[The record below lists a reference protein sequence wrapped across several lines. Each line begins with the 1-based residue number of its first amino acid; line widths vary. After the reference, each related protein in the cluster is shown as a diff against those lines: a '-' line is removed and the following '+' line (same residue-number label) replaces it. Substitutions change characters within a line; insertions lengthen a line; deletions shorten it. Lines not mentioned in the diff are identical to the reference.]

1 MTRNIDDI
9 EADLKRAQND
19 YSYLKADSLKE
30 FERLRYDRLMRVS
43 KLISERNRYWYE
55 YEKERMRIIEREHS

>member
-1 MTRNIDDI
+1 MTRNIEDI

-19 YSYLKADSLKE
+19 YSYLEADSLKE
-30 FERLRYDRLMRVS
+30 FERLRNDKFMRVS

-55 YEKERMRIIEREHS
+55 CEKERMRIIEREHS

>member
-1 MTRNIDDI
+1 MARNIDDI

-19 YSYLKADSLKE
+19 YSYLEADSLKE
-30 FERLRYDRLMRVS
+30 FERLRTDRFMRIS